1 VLDGDIIVRIV
12 HGVHSTKNS
21 SSVLRD
27 FVAENG
33 KLKKWE
39 ITGDMALFG
48 DDTFDDILQ
57 PYGIEY

>member
-1 VLDGDIIVRIV
+1 V

-21 SSVLRD
+21 SSILRD
-27 FVAENG
+27 LVAENG
-33 KLKKWE
+33 TLKKWE